1 MTRKDFRKPYLP
13 VHHVATQRLLEPHMN
28 RLFRI
33 FMLLVCLALPAL
45 AVAGDDLSGSKDH
58 PLLTRYPGSYI
69 SEYSKGYNATEYK
82 VGAGDS
88 AKTQSVEGDTTSLRY
103 FYGSPET
110 QPSPLQVMRNYQNAI
125 KQIGGEVVYERLPVE
140 GDGGETT
147 LKVHT
152 GGKDV
157 WVKVVPDI
165 YGAPTQDY
173 LMVITE
179 VAAMSQAVTANQLRD
194 ELDKNGFITLHVN
207 FDTGK
212 ADLKAD
218 DLATVQQIAIMLKA
232 TPSLKLSV
240 EGHTDNV
247 GGAASNKTLSEA
259 RAKSV
264 MNAIVQAGVAAERLS
279 AAGFGQERPVADNR
293 SEEGR
298 AKNRRV
304 ELVKAP

>member
-1 MTRKDFRKPYLP
+1 
-13 VHHVATQRLLEPHMN
+13 MN
-28 RLFRI
+28 RIFRI

-45 AVAGDDLSGSKDH
+45 AVAGDDVSGSKDH

-69 SEYSKGYNATEYK
+69 SEYSKGYNATDYK

-88 AKTQSVEGDTTSLRY
+88 AKAQSVEGDTTSLRY

-125 KQIGGEVVYERLPVE
+125 KRIGGEVVYERLPTD

-147 LKVHT
+147 LKVQT
-152 GGKDV
+152 GGKEV

-173 LMVITE
+173 LLVITE

-218 DLATVQQIAIMLKA
+218 DLATVQQIAVMLKA
-232 TPSLKLSV
+232 APSLKLSI

-247 GGAASNKTLSEA
+247 GDPASNKALSEA

-264 MNAIVQAGVAAERLS
+264 MNAIVQAGIAADRLS

-298 AKNRRV
+298 ARNRRV

>member
-1 MTRKDFRKPYLP
+1 MWPPTLP
-13 VHHVATQRLLEPHMN
+13 VPAMN
-28 RLFRI
+28 RIVRV
-33 FMLLVCLALPAL
+33 FMFALSLALPLL
-45 AVAGDDLSGSKDH
+45 AVAGDDIAGSKDH

-69 SEYSKGYNATEYK
+69 SEYSKAYNATEFK
-82 VGAGDS
+82 VGKGDN
-88 AKTQSVEGDTTSLRY
+88 ATTQTVEGDTTSLRY

-110 QPSPLQVMRNYQNAI
+110 QASPLQIIRNYQNAI
-125 KQIGGEVVYERLPVE
+125 RQIGGEVVYERLPSE

-157 WVKVVPDI
+157 WVKLVPDI

-173 LMVITE
+173 LLVVAE
-179 VAAMSQAVTANQLRD
+179 VAAMAQAVTANQLRD
-194 ELDKNGFITLHVN
+194 ELDRNGFITLHVN

-212 ADLKAD
+212 SVLKPD
-218 DLATVQQIAIMLKA
+218 DLATMQQVAMMMKA
-232 TPSLKLSV
+232 SPALKLRV

-247 GGAASNKTLSEA
+247 GDAASNKALSEA
-259 RAKSV
+259 RANSV
-264 MNAIVQAGVAAERLS
+264 MDAIVQAGVPAERLG

-304 ELVKAP
+304 ELVKAD